1 MYIYWCTFTYQLESR
16 MDVLPEG
23 PQESVSAVIWE
34 LTPAR
39 VEEGERE
46 GWGWWMVEHTIGTPI
61 VMWLQN
67 GRGREHNRV

>member
-1 MYIYWCTFTYQLESR
+1 

-23 PQESVSAVIWE
+23 TQESVSAVIWE